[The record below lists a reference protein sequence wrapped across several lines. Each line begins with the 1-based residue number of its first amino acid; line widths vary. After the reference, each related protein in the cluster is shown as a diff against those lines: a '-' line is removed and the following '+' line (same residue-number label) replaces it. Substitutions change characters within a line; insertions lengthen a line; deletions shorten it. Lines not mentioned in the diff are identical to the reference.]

1 MLSTIG
7 ARIKERRLS
16 QGMTQEGLGNIVG
29 VNKVT
34 IHKYENGIITNIPS
48 DRLELLAIALKVT
61 PAYLMG
67 WEEVDETAANQN
79 QSPIILAREMKGLSE
94 GQIDLIRAM
103 IEQFKKTE
111 Q

>member
-1 MLSTIG
+1 MQSTIG
-7 ARIKERRLS
+7 SRIKERRLS
-16 QGMTQEGLGNIVG
+16 QGMTQEELGNIVG

-48 DRLELLAIALKVT
+48 DRLELLATALKVT

-67 WEEVDETAANQN
+67 WEEVDETAANQ
-79 QSPIILAREMKGLSE
+79 SPIVLAREMKGLSE

>member
-1 MLSTIG
+1 MQNTIG
-7 ARIKERRLS
+7 SRIKERRLS
-16 QGMTQEGLGNIVG
+16 QGMTQEELGNIVG

-48 DRLELLAIALKVT
+48 DRLELLATALKVT

-67 WEEVDETAANQN
+67 WEEVDEMATN

>member
-1 MLSTIG
+1 MQSTIG
-7 ARIKERRLS
+7 SRIKERRLS
-16 QGMTQEGLGNIVG
+16 QGMTQEELGNIVG

-48 DRLELLAIALKVT
+48 DRLELLAMALKVT

-67 WEEVDETAANQN
+67 WEEVDETATN